1 VPLAWLAIVTTSAA
15 WEKIFSAEPRLGFLS
30 GATAMADKLAAGSLS
45 AAQASVAP
53 QLIFNQRLD
62 ALLAGFFTVVLWII
76 IADAA
81 RVCWRVS
88 KGRPVMPVA
97 ETPYVATQLT
107 EQLSGQLAGQLTGER
122 G

>member
-1 VPLAWLAIVTTSAA
+1 
-15 WEKIFSAEPRLGFLS
+15 
-30 GATAMADKLAAGSLS
+30 MADKLAAGTLP

-76 IADAA
+76 IADAV
-81 RVCWRVS
+81 RVGWRVYQGKS
-88 KGRPVMPVA
+88 VMPLA

-107 EQLSGQLAGQLTGER
+107 AQLTRPLAGQLTGER